1 MEQSHAAPKG
11 TKPRAWLERVEQE
24 VPGRQAKLTGEAVVF
39 AGSQE
44 EHEAIETLRDQ
55 LRGTRLP
62 TKKGRENPAGAKE
75 VRYTLRVQ
83 DKSVGSLLKTLESR
97 QPAYQFEYDAAALQ
111 QAGIRLDQRITLDV
125 KEATLEELLRTA
137 LSQVRL
143 GFEING
149 QTVRLYP
156 DPRAGRR
163 GP

>member
-1 MEQSHAAPKG
+1 
-11 TKPRAWLERVEQE
+11 
-24 VPGRQAKLTGEAVVF
+24 
-39 AGSQE
+39 
-44 EHEAIETLRDQ
+44 
-55 LRGTRLP
+55 
-62 TKKGRENPAGAKE
+62 
-75 VRYTLRVQ
+75 
-83 DKSVGSLLKTLESR
+83 VGSLLKTLESR

-111 QAGIRLDQRITLDV
+111 QAGIRLEQRISLDV

-149 QTVRLYP
+149 QKIRLYP